1 MILYIDLQRRRS
13 RDGFGHAQKE
23 NRRMAFFVFCS
34 PQRFEP
40 FALFDLDF
48 HSIMKKG
55 GDGERVYVF
64 SPAEV
69 EWTKGIGGPTWASER
84 EGQARKWSGEE
95 SLIVL
100 ERGKIG
106 F

>member
-1 MILYIDLQRRRS
+1 
-13 RDGFGHAQKE
+13 
-23 NRRMAFFVFCS
+23 MAFFVFCS

-84 EGQARKWSGEE
+84 GASKEVEWRGESYCPRKRENRI
-95 SLIVL
+95 LNH
-100 ERGKIG
+100 
-106 F
+106 